1 MPVIRI
7 SSWTSSMVILVFITM
22 AKHVTSQPGDENNTL
37 LRKYCRLYNSQKP
50 ESYIRSLNTV
60 LSSLQRQLSDPQMY
74 YAFARTMDNGDLVY
88 AFAMCREY
96 LSTSRCLACFELAV
110 NKTKTCG
117 LADGGSIIYDDCS
130 IRHEN
135 SGVTFGDSD
144 VILDDNARPE
154 AICSNVSASQP
165 ITSFN
170 QVVQNLLSDIRDAT
184 PRTSNF
190 YIASTRQVP
199 TGNTTVYAIAQC
211 VKNVSQA
218 ICRGCLN
225 TAYNNLH
232 ACLPNK
238 DGRAIDFF
246 CFMRYS
252 ETPFF
257 QSNQTTNII
266 HFQSGGSSSNSAMIV
281 GVSSAAGLV
290 LLILALLLWYRKKK
304 KPKTIEEAESGLQS
318 DKSYS
323 YQQLRLATHDFG
335 DEFRVGKGG
344 FGEVFKVM

>member
-144 VILDDNARPE
+144 VILDDNARP
-154 AICSNVSASQP
+154 
-165 ITSFN
+165 
-170 QVVQNLLSDIRDAT
+170 
-184 PRTSNF
+184 
-190 YIASTRQVP
+190 
-199 TGNTTVYAIAQC
+199 
-211 VKNVSQA
+211 
-218 ICRGCLN
+218 
-225 TAYNNLH
+225 
-232 ACLPNK
+232 
-238 DGRAIDFF
+238 
-246 CFMRYS
+246 
-252 ETPFF
+252 
-257 QSNQTTNII
+257 
-266 HFQSGGSSSNSAMIV
+266 GSSSNSAMIV

>member
-1 MPVIRI
+1 MPVITMGKKVPSPNTGIRI
-7 SSWTSSMVILVFITM
+7 SSWTSCMVILVFVTM
-22 AKHVTSQPGDENNTL
+22 AKHMTSQSGDENNTL
-37 LRKYCRLYNSQKP
+37 LRDYCRLYNSQKP

-60 LSSLQRQLSDPQMY
+60 LSSLQRQLSDPQVY

-88 AFAMCREY
+88 AFALCREY

-165 ITSFN
+165 IKSFN

-199 TGNTTVYAIAQC
+199 NGNTTVYAIAQC
-211 VKNVSQA
+211 VKNTS
-218 ICRGCLN
+218 
-225 TAYNNLH
+225 
-232 ACLPNK
+232 
-238 DGRAIDFF
+238 
-246 CFMRYS
+246 
-252 ETPFF
+252 FF
-257 QSNQTTNII
+257 QSNQTTNIRP
-266 HFQSGGSSSNSAMIV
+266 FLSRGSSSNSAMIV

-304 KPKTIEEAESGLQS
+304 KLKTIEEAESGVQS